1 MSEDSWAVIVNPV
14 AGRGKAAKSA
24 QLLTAALEESGA
36 EAKLSITGARGDAE
50 RLTRE
55 ALDAG
60 ASRVVACGG
69 DGTVHE
75 VVNGLMSGQDGAG
88 SVPMGILSSGR
99 CNDLCYAL
107 GLPDK
112 AAAGVDGLLNSEVRS
127 IDLGR
132 VGDRYFSTVA
142 TLGFDSE
149 VSEYV
154 DTGRH
159 PSFLRGAAAYLY
171 AAAIKLYKFRHPEVT
186 LKGDFGE
193 FNGPIFLAA
202 TGNTSRYGG
211 RMRITP
217 SASLDDGELDIC
229 LVRPA
234 SKLDMLRMMPKTFN
248 GAHVDHPAVSM
259 ERTRRLE
266 IESEEPLWVWADGE
280 RITQTPATIEVVP
293 GALSVMVPR

>member
-1 MSEDSWAVIVNPV
+1 MPEHSWAVIANPV
-14 AGRGKAAKSA
+14 AGRGKAARGA
-24 QLLTAALEESGA
+24 ELLTEALEESGA
-36 EAKLSITGARGDAE
+36 EVTLSMTGGRGDAE
-50 RLTRE
+50 SLTKE

-60 ASRVVACGG
+60 ATRVVASGG

-75 VVNGLMSGQDGAG
+75 VVNGIMGSGDKAAE
-88 SVPMGILSSGR
+88 VPMGVLSAGR

-107 GLPDK
+107 DLPGK
-112 AAAGVDGLLNSEVRS
+112 ADDGVRGLLDSEVRS

-132 VGDRYFSTVA
+132 IGDRYFSTIA

-154 DTGRH
+154 DTGQH

-171 AAAIKLYKFRHPEVT
+171 AAVVKLYQYRHPEVT

-193 FNGPIFLAA
+193 FKGPLFLAA
-202 TGNTSRYGG
+202 TGNTDRYGG
-211 RMRITP
+211 RMRIAP
-217 SASLDDGELDIC
+217 DASLDDGVLDIC

-234 SKLDMLRMMPKTFN
+234 SKLDILRMMPKTFN
-248 GAHVDHPAVSM
+248 GGHVDHPAVSM

-266 IESEEPLWVWADGE
+266 IEAERTLWVWADGE
-280 RITQTPATIEVVP
+280 RLGQTPATIEVVP
-293 GALSVMVPR
+293 KALKVLVPR